1 MKFADMKYE
10 RPDFDAV
17 SASYSTLLDEL
28 EQAKDPASFLE
39 TFKKIEEL
47 KCTLETMSTLS
58 SIRHSIDTKDAFYDA
73 ENEYW
78 DEHGPL
84 YEVYSSRLSRIAV
97 ECPFKEEL
105 YASIPKTWFQMA
117 ECQLKTFK
125 EEIVPLLQ
133 KENKLASEYG
143 KLKASAQIPYD
154 GNVYNLSTISSLINS
169 TDRDV
174 RHGASDAKL
183 AFYAEHEADFD
194 RIYDEL
200 VHVRTQIAHEMGY
213 QTFTELGYLR
223 MMRLDYNR
231 DMVANYRRQIVED
244 IVPTVQS
251 LFDRQAKRLGT
262 PTVAYYDAAMEFPN
276 GNPTPKGTYEELIEA
291 ARTMYHEMSKETG
304 EFIDIMIE
312 NELWDLKSRDG
323 KQMGGYCTSIPAYKV
338 PFIFSNFNGT
348 SGDVD
353 VLTHEAGHAF
363 QYYMARNIPVT
374 DCQWPTMESA
384 EIASMSMEFNAW
396 PWSHLFFKEDTE
408 KYHFLH
414 LSGAL
419 KFLPYGVLVDHFQHE
434 VYDHPDM
441 TPAERKQCWRTLE
454 KMYQPYK
461 DYEGA
466 PMLEKG
472 CWWYQ
477 QGHIFE
483 APFYYID
490 YTLAQVCALQFWA
503 RNHRND
509 PESWKDYTELCR
521 CGGTLAFTD
530 LVRHVHLK
538 VPFEDGCLKDT
549 VREVNS
555 YLDSVDD
562 TAL

>member
-1 MKFADMKYE
+1 MRTCNIDQNLRISADVTSKLTDRKFA
-10 RPDFDAV
+10 FAQN
-17 SASYSTLLDEL
+17 LQEL
-28 EQAKDPASFLE
+28 Q
-39 TFKKIEEL
+39 
-47 KCTLETMSTLS
+47 
-58 SIRHSIDTKDAFYDA
+58 R
-73 ENEYW
+73 
-78 DEHGPL
+78 
-84 YEVYSSRLSRIAV
+84 
-97 ECPFKEEL
+97 
-105 YASIPKTWFQMA
+105 
-117 ECQLKTFK
+117 CQLTITRCHMIQEDNVSGLLAAKTHVF
-125 EEIVPLLQ
+125 LL
-133 KENKLASEYG
+133 
-143 KLKASAQIPYD
+143 
-154 GNVYNLSTISSLINS
+154 
-169 TDRDV
+169 
-174 RHGASDAKL
+174 H
-183 AFYAEHEADFD
+183 H
-194 RIYDEL
+194 
-200 VHVRTQIAHEMGY
+200 
-213 QTFTELGYLR
+213 
-223 MMRLDYNR
+223 
-231 DMVANYRRQIVED
+231 
-244 IVPTVQS
+244 
-251 LFDRQAKRLGT
+251 
-262 PTVAYYDAAMEFPN
+262 
-276 GNPTPKGTYEELIEA
+276 
-291 ARTMYHEMSKETG
+291 
-304 EFIDIMIE
+304 
-312 NELWDLKSRDG
+312 
-323 KQMGGYCTSIPAYKV
+323 
-338 PFIFSNFNGT
+338 
-348 SGDVD
+348 
-353 VLTHEAGHAF
+353 F
-363 QYYMARNIPVT
+363 QNIPVT

-549 VREVNS
+549 VREVNA